1 MAYRDLNILTIKISS
16 GFELVAVVEDLKTLR
31 STACVRVFAHTEDGK
46 QLFEVFSMIE
56 VPQ

>member
-1 MAYRDLNILTIKISS
+1 MHVGDITLTA

-31 STACVRVFAHTEDGK
+31 STACVRVYAHTPDGK

-56 VPQ
+56 VSE

>member
-1 MAYRDLNILTIKISS
+1 MGHRDPHILTVSP

-31 STACVRVFAHTEDGK
+31 STACVRVFAHDESGK

-56 VPQ
+56 VPDV